1 MEEVVFYCSQGSPD
15 DKQGALSLAV
25 ATTLHSQQQTVAFRQ
40 AASYPNGAVI
50 TGTKPGDRVLVAAKG
65 KALINVYSWGKESPD
80 QRIPVPEQLACLAL
94 CPNGTESYSDIVE
107 DETNET
113 RLPKFRLPYLL
124 IGGGVSG
131 KLYVWEL
138 NSGLLLN
145 VKEAHYQM
153 PTSMKVTSDGSYLI
167 TSGKDSRVLVW
178 RIADLVAFN
187 KDDEKL
193 VKPVHVFS
201 DHTLEV
207 TDVFVS
213 NNTHQDSKLYTVSK
227 DSTIRVY
234 ALQNF
239 TLLSTFV
246 INGQIQSITVDSAD
260 RAMYVGLA
268 DGHIRIINLYEANPA
283 TNVLEA
289 RGGHG
294 KVLTLQPDHELKET
308 ITYHAGHG
316 VTQLALSLD
325 GSLVISGDEKGRVAV
340 IDVVSKQV
348 VKELKELSGSITSVQ
363 VLNTFNDVSVAGQQ
377 AEKNTRV
384 IPTFKRVITTNEPK
398 EQDVLYQIA
407 DEQEEKL
414 FDIDAH
420 LEKVAT
426 EAMFF
431 ENFTNVNS
439 EVVMR
444 DNSHADGAKL
454 KEAQDK
460 LYKVTKAYSDL
471 RAMYEQ
477 LYSEHA
483 ALLEK
488 Q

>member
-124 IGGGVSG
+124 IGGG
-131 KLYVWEL
+131 
-138 NSGLLLN
+138 
-145 VKEAHYQM
+145 
-153 PTSMKVTSDGSYLI
+153 
-167 TSGKDSRVLVW
+167 
-178 RIADLVAFN
+178 
-187 KDDEKL
+187 
-193 VKPVHVFS
+193 
-201 DHTLEV
+201 
-207 TDVFVS
+207 
-213 NNTHQDSKLYTVSK
+213 DSKLYTVSK

-460 LYKVTKAYSDL
+460 LDKVTKAYSDL